1 MCDQLSQFVV
11 EKYVHLKDFLDKD
24 NCRELTNE
32 LKRLVGEKKTVQDE
46 QCPKS
51 EAIHGAVAF
60 DSLLVQLL
68 PHFEKASG
76 RRLYPTYSYAR
87 LYAPGDELV
96 IHTDR
101 ESCEI
106 SATIT
111 LGFEGDVWPIFM
123 GDEGGVNASEIKMN
137 VGDAVLYRGME
148 KHHWRN
154 VYTEGKWQAQVFRT
168 TLMLM
173 APTVSGSLTSVPG

>member
-32 LKRLVGEKKTVQDE
+32 LKRLVAEQKTVKDD
-46 QCPKS
+46 QCPTS
-51 EAIHGAVAF
+51 EAVHGAVAF

-76 RRLYPTYSYAR
+76 KRLYPTYSYAR
-87 LYAPGDELV
+87 LYSPGEALV

-101 ESCEI
+101 PSCEI
-106 SATIT
+106 SATLT
-111 LGFEGDVWPIFM
+111 LGFDGDVWPIYM
-123 GDEGGVNASEIKMN
+123 GD
-137 VGDAVLYRGME
+137 
-148 KHHWRN
+148 
-154 VYTEGKWQAQVFRT
+154 
-168 TLMLM
+168 
-173 APTVSGSLTSVPG
+173 